1 LHPRL
6 APQARASSLFT
17 QCLEASTN
25 QENSKE
31 ENVVKKRLKTE
42 KNSTRRFRRLPL
54 LALIVAATSV
64 AAIAAVT
71 VISRQQAEVKSESN
85 AQANKTVSVK
95 AAPAANKTYVTLKVA
110 GQDVQIDGQTG
121 QMKPLSPEEAQKLAA
136 GLKQEINQT
145 TDGLVQKQEPDG
157 SVTMDLNG
165 HFQDVVVARKNEDGT
180 VSNACVDNP
189 KAAGAF
195 FGIDPQLIDRQ
206 ATKGATGQQRQPAR
220 PVNNENQ

>member
-1 LHPRL
+1 VR
-6 APQARASSLFT
+6 
-17 QCLEASTN
+17 
-25 QENSKE
+25 
-31 ENVVKKRLKTE
+31 KRLKKE
-42 KNSTRRFRRLPL
+42 KNSSRRFRRLPF
-54 LALIVAATSV
+54 LALIVVATSV

-71 VISRQQAEVKSESN
+71 VISRRQVDAKSESN
-85 AQANKTVSVK
+85 AQASQALK
-95 AAPAANKTYVTLKVA
+95 AAPPAANKSYVTVKVA
-110 GQDVQIDGQTG
+110 GQNVQIDGQTG
-121 QMKPLSPEEAQKLAA
+121 QMVSLSPEEAQKLAA

-145 TDGLVQKQEPDG
+145 TDGLVQKQEADG

-180 VSNACVDNP
+180 LSNACVDNP

-220 PVNNENQ
+220 PVNTENQ